1 VVRIGATDRR
11 VVAFTFD
18 AGSDAGYTSLI
29 LDTLADNG
37 ITAYFGLTGKWAE
50 ANPPLARRIV
60 DEGHGLINHSY
71 DHSSFTGLSTGQQAL
86 TREQRWEQLQRTE
99 QILGEA
105 SGGTTI
111 PYFRPPYGDYDE
123 SVNVDIGAVGYR
135 YNVMWTVD
143 SGGWR
148 GISAGEIKQ
157 RCLDGAEP
165 GAIYVFHVGSGS
177 RDGPALQTIIDGLR
191 ADGYA
196 FLPLNE
202 ILPGQ

>member
-1 VVRIGATDRR
+1 VVRVGATDRR
-11 VVAFTFD
+11 AVSFTFD

-50 ANPPLARRIV
+50 ENPELVGRIV
-60 DEGHGLINHSY
+60 GEGHGLINHSY
-71 DHSSFTGLSTGQQAL
+71 DHSSFTGLSTGRLPL

-99 QILGEA
+99 GIVSEA
-105 SGGTTI
+105 GGTTI

-123 SVNVDIGAVGYR
+123 SVNIDVGALGYR

-148 GISAGEIKQ
+148 GISEGDIRQ

-165 GAIYVFHVGSGS
+165 GAIYVFHVGSAS
-177 RDGPALQTIIDGLR
+177 SDGPALQTIIDGLR